1 MHNSR
6 DALDFKCKFLLIEAK
21 WKSWNLI
28 NFAKYFRKQWVESKF
43 NKWCVFNTPKGYST
57 TNNPIESYNNT
68 IKRFFT
74 NRVRLNV
81 VTALEAFEEA
91 VKYESSINNIF
102 ETTKKVKP
110 YLVVKAK
117 SLELNK
123 FSTDDKD
130 IYTYKHHNGSTS
142 IIDVK

>member
-1 MHNSR
+1 M
-6 DALDFKCKFLLIEAK
+6 KQ
-21 WKSWNLI
+21 
-28 NFAKYFRKQWVESKF
+28 QWVESKF
-43 NKWCVFNTPKGYST
+43 NKWCVFNKSKGYST

-102 ETTKKVKP
+102 ETIKKVKP
-110 YLVVKAK
+110 
-117 SLELNK
+117 
-123 FSTDDKD
+123 
-130 IYTYKHHNGSTS
+130 
-142 IIDVK
+142 